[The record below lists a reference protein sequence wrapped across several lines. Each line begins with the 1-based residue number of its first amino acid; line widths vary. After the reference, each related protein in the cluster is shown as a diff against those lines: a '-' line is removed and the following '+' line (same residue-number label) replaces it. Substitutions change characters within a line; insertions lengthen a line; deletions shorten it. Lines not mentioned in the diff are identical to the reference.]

1 MAAPSV
7 AFEAPVNDRAA
18 CPSRSRPIDLVY
30 LAGQTM
36 GDKSL
41 EIEILQ
47 VFACQARR
55 ALQEMSEADRAI
67 VIAAAHRLKGAASSV
82 GAFTVADAAMRIEEK
97 GPDALLLSRVSTAV
111 IDAENFILK
120 LCR

>member
-1 MAAPSV
+1 MAAPAV
-7 AFEAPVNDRAA
+7 AFEAPVNDRAV
-18 CPSRSRPIDLVY
+18 CPSHSRPIDLVH

-47 VFACQARR
+47 VFARQARR
-55 ALQEMSEADRAI
+55 ALQEMSGPDRT
-67 VIAAAHRLKGAASSV
+67 VVLAAAHRLKGAASSV

-97 GPDALLLSRVSTAV
+97 GPDALLLSRASAAV
-111 IDAENFILK
+111 IEAENFILK